1 MKKEDL
7 RVIKTKKIIYEALI
21 ELMKEKPFE
30 EIKVSNICSKALINR
45 TTFYSHYEDKYEL
58 LVEFISKLKNEFTKE
73 LNKNKNIINP
83 KEYYIELVKLF
94 MNHIEKNKEIYTAII
109 IKNKNS
115 IMMDILSNSANNEV
129 TKRMEACNIN
139 VPSNIITKFYL
150 GGITNIII
158 EWIKDPIKNKKE
170 DIIKYL
176 DTLIQTI

>member
-58 LVEFISKLKNEFTKE
+58 LVEFINKLKNEFTNE

-83 KEYYIELVKLF
+83 KEYYVELVKLF

-109 IKNKNS
+109 NKNKNS

-129 TKRMEACNIN
+129 AKRMEVCNIN

-158 EWIKDPIKNKKE
+158 EWIKDPVKYKKE
-170 DIIKYL
+170 DCLKYL
-176 DTLIQTI
+176 DILIQTI